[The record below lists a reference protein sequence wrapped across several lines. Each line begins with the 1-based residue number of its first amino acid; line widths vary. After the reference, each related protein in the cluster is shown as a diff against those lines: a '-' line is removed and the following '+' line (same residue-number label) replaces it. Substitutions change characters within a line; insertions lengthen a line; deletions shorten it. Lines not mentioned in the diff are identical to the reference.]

1 MRSGI
6 LQWYTCDSRLHPC
19 QSVFNSCWGLV
30 VPISPLMIILTR
42 NKFCSISGLVLGE
55 AIEKMRVYSG
65 HDATLTTL
73 LAALDMWNFTLAN
86 YASYVAFE
94 LYKDTKNGDFFFKV

>member
-1 MRSGI
+1 
-6 LQWYTCDSRLHPC
+6 
-19 QSVFNSCWGLV
+19 
-30 VPISPLMIILTR
+30 
-42 NKFCSISGLVLGE
+42 
-55 AIEKMRVYSG
+55 MRVYSG

-94 LYKDTKNGDFFFKV
+94 LYKDTKNGDFFFKVISH